1 MRGESMDFEAALG
14 IVRRLID
21 AEIPRDEAI
30 ENPAIPEE
38 YREGIREALE
48 REDTITLESARTL
61 TAENSG
67 GGWLR
72 DADRSDWYYWPTLR
86 RFLLDEK
93 QWGTP
98 VVRSLDK
105 TTDFIL
111 GQLAPPQ
118 TDQFDIRGLVLGY
131 VQSGKTANYTA
142 LIAKAADVGYRLII
156 VLAGTDNGL
165 RRQTQLRLKRELVG
179 YPDGRS
185 GAVRLPPKGLWWHE
199 FTRDDI
205 DGDFQPGFANYATLQ
220 GSQPV
225 LLVIKKIGPILRR
238 LLRWLDYAPAEARRS
253 TPLLVIDDEADQAS
267 IDTRGTYQ
275 TEDDPPDTDYE
286 DPSVTNGLIRRI
298 LRKFQRSA
306 YVAYTAT
313 PFANILIPHD
323 AYLPDYDADLYPKDF
338 IIDLPKPPGYFGAE
352 ELFGI
357 SDDPDS
363 ERSDGLD
370 VLRIIPDT
378 DTDLISA
385 GGFPPSLTRALMD
398 FVLAGAARA
407 QRGQDDQ
414 PATMLVHTSHLIV
427 EQNQLAGC
435 IEERFQELRD
445 EWRYQRNYGIRERLH
460 GRWEAEFRPVIRANH
475 IELDMPFEEIEQYIG
490 PFFESVNVRA
500 INSNTGD
507 VLDYEHE
514 RGLKAIAVGGNRL
527 SRGLTLE
534 GLTISYFVR
543 RSSMYDTLMQMGRW
557 FGFRE
562 GYEDL
567 TRLYM
572 PQEIANWFSSLAFVE
587 YQLRQDLQIYQDRGL
602 TPLEF
607 GMRIWQHPA
616 LQVTNRLKRRYT
628 QTITTAESYAGT
640 RAQTFRFPFSQPD
653 LLAEQEDNNL
663 EAVREFLSNLDDPVW
678 DDKGPIWSDV
688 PVLKVLHFL
697 QKFRTERESGIFATH
712 LICSYIERLMS
723 QGELIRWTVA
733 VRGLKSENPALG
745 EAEWG
750 VPGGHIWQIQRTRL
764 GETDT
769 LGVITNPGD
778 EAVGLSEETLGKME
792 QMIQEGIKKDIA
804 ARHSRPPEEGLLLLY
819 PISKNSRPDPRRK
832 DGTRQERISRVPLY
846 DDPDDSRA
854 RDLIGVA
861 ISFPPSNQSQRIE
874 NYTVGTM
881 GWGQI

>member
-1 MRGESMDFEAALG
+1 MDFEAALG

-21 AEIPRDEAI
+21 AEIPRNKAI

-38 YREGIREALE
+38 YRKDIRDALE
-48 REDTITLESARTL
+48 REDAVTVEPARTL
-61 TAENSG
+61 TRENSG

-72 DADRSDWYYWPTLR
+72 DVDRSDWYYWPTLR

-98 VVRSLDK
+98 IVRSLDR

-118 TDQFDIRGLVLGY
+118 TEVFDTRGLVLGY
-131 VQSGKTANYTA
+131 VQSGKTVNYTS

-179 YPDGRS
+179 YADGRP
-185 GAVRLPPKGLWWHE
+185 GTVHLPPKGHWWHE
-199 FTRDDI
+199 FTRDDL
-205 DGDFQPGFANYATLQ
+205 DGDFQPGFANYAALQ

-238 LLRWLDYAPAEARRS
+238 LLRWLDNAPAEAGRS
-253 TPLLVIDDEADQAS
+253 TPLLIIDDEADQAS
-267 IDTRGTYQ
+267 IDTRGTYPAGN
-275 TEDDPPDTDYE
+275 DLLDADYE
-286 DPSVTNGLIRRI
+286 DPSVTNGLIRKV

-323 AYLPDYDADLYPKDF
+323 AYSPDHGVDLYPKDF

-357 SDDPDS
+357 FDDPDS

-370 VLRIIPDT
+370 VLRFIPDV
-378 DTDLISA
+378 DVDLIFA
-385 GGFPPSLTRALMD
+385 GGFPASLNQALMD

-407 QRGQDDQ
+407 QRGQGDQ
-414 PATMLVHTSHLIV
+414 PATMLVHTSHLIR
-427 EQNQLAGC
+427 EQNLLAEC

-445 EWRYQRNYGIRERLH
+445 EWRYQRNYGIREMLH
-460 GRWEAEFRPVIRANH
+460 GRWEAEFRPVIRENH
-475 IELDMPFEEIEQYIG
+475 IELDVPFEEIEQHIG

-500 INSNTGD
+500 INSDTGD

-514 RGLKAIAVGGNRL
+514 RGLKAVAVGGNRL

-534 GLTISYFVR
+534 GLTISFFAR
-543 RSSMYDTLMQMGRW
+543 KSSMYDTLMQMGRW

-587 YQLRQDLQIYQDRGL
+587 YQLRQDLQIYQDQGL

-607 GMRIWQHPA
+607 GMRIWQHPS

-628 QTITTAESYAGT
+628 QTITTVESYAGT
-640 RAQTFRFPFSQPD
+640 RAQTFRFPFSQPAS
-653 LLAEQEDNNL
+653 LAEQEDSNL
-663 EAVREFLSNLDDPVW
+663 ETVREFLSGLNKPVW
-678 DDKGPIWSDV
+678 EERGPIWSDV
-688 PVLKVLHFL
+688 PALDVLHFL
-697 QKFRTERESGIFATH
+697 QKFQTEQESGIFVIH
-712 LICSYIERLMS
+712 LICRYIERLMS
-723 QGELIRWTVA
+723 QGELVRWTVA
-733 VRGLKSENPALG
+733 ACGLKSRNPALG
-745 EAEWG
+745 EADWG
-750 VPGGHIWQIQRTRL
+750 VSGGSIWQIQRTRL

-778 EAVGLSEETLGKME
+778 EAIGLSEGAREMME
-792 QMIQEGIKKDIA
+792 QMIQDGIKKDIA
-804 ARHSRPPEEGLLLLY
+804 ARHSRSLEEGLLLLY
-819 PISKNSRPDPRRK
+819 PISKYSRPSLRQGSEERRK
-832 DGTRQERISRVPLY
+832 RHSRVPLY
-846 DDPDDSRA
+846 DNPDDPLA

-861 ISFPPSNQSQRIE
+861 ISFPPSKEPQHTES
-874 NYTVGTM
+874 YTVGTM
-881 GWGQI
+881 GWG